1 MKAGAAMTARRHEI
15 WLFRHGET
23 TWSENGQH
31 TGRTDMPLNAAGR
44 RRALAIGRRL
54 SGRRFALVLCSPLD
68 RAVETCR
75 LAGYGDVA
83 EVSDDLMEWDYGED
97 EGLRTVEIQKQR
109 PGWSLW
115 RDGPAAGETVADVG
129 VRTQRVIAR
138 SKVVDG
144 DVALFAHGHV
154 LRVLTACWLGLQ
166 PDAGRL
172 FALGTA
178 SVSVLGFEHDTPV
191 INKWNQDSHL
201 IDLEPR

>member
-1 MKAGAAMTARRHEI
+1 MTARGHEM

-23 TWSENGQH
+23 AWSENGQH
-31 TGRTDMPLNAAGR
+31 TGRTDVPLNAAGK

-54 SGRRFALVLCSPLD
+54 SGRPFALVLCSPLA

-83 EVSDDLMEWDYGED
+83 EVSDDLMEWDYGDD

-115 RDGPAAGETVADVG
+115 REGPAAGETIAEVG
-129 VRTQRVIAR
+129 ARTRTVIAR
-138 SKVVDG
+138 AAGVDG

-154 LRVLTACWLGLQ
+154 LRVLTACWLGLL

-172 FALGTA
+172 FTLGTA

-201 IDLEPR
+201 IDLELR